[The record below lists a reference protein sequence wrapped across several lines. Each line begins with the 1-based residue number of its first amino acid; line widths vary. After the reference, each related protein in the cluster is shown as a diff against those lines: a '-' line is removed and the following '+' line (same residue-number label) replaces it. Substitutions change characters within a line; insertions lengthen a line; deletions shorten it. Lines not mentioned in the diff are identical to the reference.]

1 MARRAQGGRT
11 EIIIALIG
19 LAGVVVAAT
28 IANWDKFFVDR
39 PAAAA
44 PASVAPS
51 VAAPHAEVPV
61 NSVRSFTEAQKNA
74 LDANTRALNDIA
86 AQIGGASANQSGER

>member
-1 MARRAQGGRT
+1 MARRAHGGRT

-28 IANWDKFFVDR
+28 IANWDEIFGDER
-39 PAAAA
+39 AAAA
-44 PASVAPS
+44 PASAEPS
-51 VAAPHAEVPV
+51 VAAPQAEVPV

-74 LDANTRALNDIA
+74 LDATTKALNDIA
-86 AQIGGASANQSGER
+86 AQIAGTSANQSAER